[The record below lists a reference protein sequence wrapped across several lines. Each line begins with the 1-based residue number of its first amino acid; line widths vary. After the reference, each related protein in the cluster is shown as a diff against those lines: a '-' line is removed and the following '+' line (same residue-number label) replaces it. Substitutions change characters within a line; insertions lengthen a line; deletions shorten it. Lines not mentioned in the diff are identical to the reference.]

1 MFGFLILRRR
11 DRGWIRNDQKL
22 ESSEVSRMSVSEYGL
37 PVSGFNVIMEW
48 FEVSGEVLFG
58 SGVL

>member
-1 MFGFLILRRR
+1 MSG
-11 DRGWIRNDQKL
+11 L

-37 PVSGFNVIMEW
+37 PVSGFSVIMEL
-48 FEVSGEVLFG
+48 FEVSGEVLLG

>member
-1 MFGFLILRRR
+1 MSG
-11 DRGWIRNDQKL
+11 L